1 MKTRP
6 FSCIVLAC
14 AAMLVTTTAAAQS
27 RQRVTPVP
35 QPTRQA
41 APPGVTSFGMPSPS
55 GLASPVP
62 AGLTPPTAPTLT
74 PPTSYNLSN
83 PGTPPGSPAID
94 QGIAQPMATG
104 GGGGGYVAGPP
115 PVNVMGAAG
124 AGFGRSGFSAVEV
137 ARSFIEADGNRDG
150 DITRAEAR
158 RLAIMPM
165 SFEEMDRN
173 FDGVISRFEY
183 DDAAR

>member
-14 AAMLVTTTAAAQS
+14 AALSIANLAAAQA
-27 RQRVTPVP
+27 QRITPVP
-35 QPTRQA
+35 QATRQA
-41 APPGVTSFGMPSPS
+41 APPGVATFGMPSPS
-55 GLASPVP
+55 GLPSPVP
-62 AGLTPPTAPTLT
+62 GGLTPPTAPSLT
-74 PPTSYNLSN
+74 PPTSYNLSS
-83 PGTPPGSPAID
+83 PGTPPGSPPID
-94 QGIAQPMATG
+94 AGIAQPAIG
-104 GGGGGYVAGPP
+104 GGGGGGFAAGPP

-124 AGFGRSGFSAVEV
+124 AGFGRSGFSAVDV

-150 DITRAEAR
+150 DLTRSEAR

-183 DDAAR
+183 EDATR

>member
-6 FSCIVLAC
+6 FFLIAIAC
-14 AAMLVTTTAAAQS
+14 AALAASTAALS
-27 RQRVTPVP
+27 QRITPVP
-35 QPTRQA
+35 QPARQA
-41 APPGVTSFGMPSPS
+41 APVGVATFGRPSPA
-55 GLASPVP
+55 GLPSPVP
-62 AGLTPPTAPTLT
+62 AGLTPPTAPSLT

-94 QGIAQPMATG
+94 AGIAQPMVG
-104 GGGGGYVAGPP
+104 GAGGGYVAGPP
-115 PVNVMGAAG
+115 QSNVMGAAG
-124 AGFGRSGFSAVEV
+124 AGFGRSGFSAVDV

-165 SFEEMDRN
+165 SFEEMDRK

-183 DDAAR
+183 DDATR